1 VEQPSWNSRRGT
13 AVVEWFPFENR
24 SAEAE
29 YFFDERN
36 EEFGHYGQ
44 TLFKG
49 QLLPQGHSILCPH
62 N

>member
-1 VEQPSWNSRRGT
+1 
-13 AVVEWFPFENR
+13 EWFPFENR